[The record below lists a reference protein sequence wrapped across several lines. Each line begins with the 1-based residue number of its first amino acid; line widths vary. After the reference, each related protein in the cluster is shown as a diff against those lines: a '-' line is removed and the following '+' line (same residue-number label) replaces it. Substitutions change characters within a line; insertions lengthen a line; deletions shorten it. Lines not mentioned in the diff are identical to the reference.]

1 VRDETPAVDRAV
13 LLRRLWL
20 AQAAPLASEIGA
32 VAALP
37 LPAYVGIGI
46 AVMALVVLVVL
57 LAAIHA
63 SPGVTRGLVL
73 VAGPPLRY
81 LLLLIAVWRTLVDP
95 HQGLVPALALILG
108 LAFAVPLAAFLIAQ
122 SRRRSG

>member
-1 VRDETPAVDRAV
+1 MPAVDRAV

-63 SPGVTRGLVL
+63 SPGVTRGVVL

-122 SRRRSG
+122 SRARSG